1 MSQVSKV
8 KGLNCPNC
16 GGPLEVRGFAHT
28 LSVVCPQCL
37 AILDAKDPN
46 FRILQKADSKKRRV
60 TLKIPLG
67 SQGKWK
73 GSDYQVIGFQQRTI
87 TVDGV
92 NYSWGE
98 YLLFNPLKGFRYLTE
113 YNGHWNDVRTLRQLP
128 ERLSWSGKP
137 RIRVNGITYT
147 HFQKAS
153 ARTTFVLGEFPWQV
167 ERNDTATVMD
177 YIAPPHMVSGEF
189 TSDEQTW
196 SVGEYTDAQ
205 EIWKA
210 FQIKTPPPQRVGVYA
225 NQPSPYSS
233 KSIWRMFWLF
243 VVLATV
249 GFIFAWVTFQDRE
262 VFEQRYSYTQGR
274 SGEASFVTPIF
285 QLQGRPSNVEIDL
298 RTDLANNWAYFS
310 LALINDETGE
320 ALDFGREVSYY
331 FGRDSDGSWS
341 EGSAGDT
348 AFLPSVPAGRYYL
361 RVEPQMAPGSQG
373 MSYQI
378 TVRRDVPRSLFFWLA
393 VVLLLIPPVVASIRR
408 FSFEATRW
416 QESDYAS

>member
-16 GGPLEVRGFAHT
+16 GGPLNVRGFAHT
-28 LSVVCPQCL
+28 LSIVCPQCL
-37 AILDAKDPN
+37 SILDAKDPN
-46 FRILQKADSKKRRV
+46 FRILEKFDSKKRRV

-67 SQGKWK
+67 SRGKWK
-73 GSDYQVIGFQQRTI
+73 GAEYEIIGFQQRTI

-137 RIRVNGITYT
+137 RIRVNGVTYT
-147 HFQKAS
+147 HFQKAN

-167 ERNDTATVMD
+167 ERDDTAAVMD
-177 YIAPPHMVSGEF
+177 YISPPLMVSGEF

-196 SVGEYTDAQ
+196 SVGEYTEAKA
-205 EIWKA
+205 IWQA
-210 FQIKTPPPQRVGVYA
+210 FQLKNQPPAKVGVYS

-233 KSIWRMFWLF
+233 KAIWRMFWAF
-243 VVLATV
+243 AALALI
-249 GFIFAWVTFQDRE
+249 GIIFAMVSFQDRE
-262 VFEQRYSYTQGR
+262 VFTQRYSYTQGQP
-274 SGEASFVTPIF
+274 GEASFVTPVF
-285 QLQGRPSNVEIDL
+285 QFQGRPSNVEIDL
-298 RTDLANNWAYFS
+298 RTNVANNWAYFS
-310 LALINDETGE
+310 MALINDETGE

-331 FGRDSDGSWS
+331 FGTDSDGSWS
-341 EGSAGDT
+341 EGAAGDT
-348 AFLPSVPAGRYYL
+348 AFLSSVPAGRYYL
-361 RVEPQMAPGSQG
+361 RVEPQMAPGSKG

-378 TVRRDVPRSLFFWLA
+378 TVRRDVPRAVYFWVA
-393 VVLLLIPPVVASIRR
+393 IILLVIPPIVATIRR
-408 FSFEATRW
+408 FSFEAARW